1 MGKGAPKADPRIGE
15 AALKSAE
22 IGERYLGLMRGLSD
36 TTMGWARE
44 DRERYERD
52 FRPLEER
59 FINDAAT
66 YDTPERRAAAITE
79 SVADV
84 RQQTALQAGARERS
98 LAAVGVNP
106 ASGRFAAEDR
116 RADAGAALAGAGAAN
131 LARKQ
136 VEATADAKIASA
148 VNLGRGSAASATTGT
163 AQAGSMLGAGH
174 QGAMSGY
181 GQMGSLLNTQY
192 QQQMQ
197 SWNAQQGMLG
207 GIGGA
212 LGSIAGAFLSDENAK
227 TEKRRP
233 AVSILDAVRDMPV
246 EEWEYKA
253 GMGDGG
259 GRKHIGPYAQ
269 DFAEATGLGD
279 GKTISII
286 DALGVSLGAVQ
297 ELADKVDRIEQ
308 ATSGGRARALRHQ
321 PVSIAQ

>member
-22 IGERYLGLMRGLSD
+22 IGERYLDMMQGMSD
-36 TTMGWARE
+36 TTMGWASE
-44 DRERYERD
+44 DRERYESD

-59 FINDAAT
+59 FISDAAT

-84 RQQTALQAGARERS
+84 QQQTALQAGARKRA
-98 LAAVGVNP
+98 LAASGVSP

-116 RADAGAALAGAGAAN
+116 RAEAGAALASAGAAN

-136 VEATADAKIASA
+136 VEATADAKMAAA
-148 VNLGRGSAASATTGT
+148 VNLGRGSAASASSSAG
-163 AQAGSMLGAGH
+163 QAAGMSGAGF

-192 QQQMQ
+192 QQQLQ

-212 LGSIAGAFLSDENAK
+212 LGSIAGAFLSDEDAK
-227 TEKRRP
+227 TQKRRP
-233 AVSILDAVRDMPV
+233 TVSILNAVRDMPV
-246 EEWEYKA
+246 EEWEYKD

-269 DFAEATGLGD
+269 DFSKATGLGD
-279 GKTISII
+279 GKTISIV
-286 DALGVSLGAVQ
+286 DAVGVSLGAVQ

-308 ATSGGRARALRHQ
+308 ATSGGRARRQ